1 MSQDR
6 TNGSTG
12 KILLVD
18 DDADFNAIHCYALSG
33 RGYDVDVAR
42 SAAEA
47 EKKLETER
55 PDVVVLDVALE
66 SRTAGFELVRK
77 MERLVPGV
85 PAVLVSGMRGLGAF
99 HFQPNE
105 SWEPVVDFLD
115 KPVAPDRLAKRI
127 EQILAS

>member
-1 MSQDR
+1 MSQSE
-6 TNGSTG
+6 THGIAG

-18 DDADFNAIHCYALSG
+18 DDADFNAIHRYALSG

-47 EKKLETER
+47 EKKLEMER

-66 SRTAGFELVRK
+66 SKMAGFELVRK
-77 MERLVPGV
+77 MERLAPGV
-85 PAVLVSGMRGLGAF
+85 PAVLVSGMRGRGAF
-99 HFQPNE
+99 RFRPNE

-115 KPVAPDRLAKRI
+115 KPVAPDHLAKRI